1 MSKTKYQSGFA
12 HIIIL
17 TVILALGLI
26 GALGYIY
33 WQNFIQNKSSNSK
46 VVDNSQTDK
55 NKDSKIA
62 PKPEEKNTLI
72 ITEWGVKGVYS
83 GNHPVSYSIAL
94 NASNFT
100 VTNTDVASFS
110 SSDVTGICAQ
120 TGFGAIARAT
130 RDTVMGVDPQH
141 QTTALK
147 YYTENPNGDLIKKV
161 GSYYFVFVTPHQ
173 GCATSENDNDP
184 NVQIN
189 TQIES
194 DLHNYMLTLE
204 SI

>member
-1 MSKTKYQSGFA
+1 MKQQKQSGFA
-12 HIIIL
+12 HLMII
-17 TVILALGLI
+17 TVILGLALVGT
-26 GALGYIY
+26 LGFVYY
-33 WQNFIQNKSSNSK
+33 QNFIQKKDTVSTTNTSSETSYKDNNKSSD
-46 VVDNSQTDK
+46 VVTEN
-55 NKDSKIA
+55 
-62 PKPEEKNTLI
+62 KNTFE

-100 VTNTDVASFS
+100 VANADVASFS
-110 SSDVTGICAQ
+110 SSDVTGICSE

-130 RDTVMGVDPQH
+130 GDTVMFVDPQY
-141 QTTALK
+141 QTTVSK
-147 YYTENPNGDLIKKV
+147 YYNENSNGDLIKKV

-184 NVQIN
+184 DVQIN

-194 DLHNYMLTLE
+194 DLHDYMLTLE